1 MEVTKLTK
9 KRIAE
14 YLLKGMRF
22 DGRKAHDF
30 REISINLGPSNMA
43 EGSAVVKLGKTE
55 VIAGVK
61 LSIGT
66 PYPNEEE
73 NGTMTVSA
81 DLLPLSSS
89 RYEAGPPKF
98 DATEIGR
105 LVDRGL
111 RDCGMFD
118 FKKLCIK
125 VGEKVWT
132 VYIDIY
138 SINDDGNVLDA
149 ASIAALAALRSA
161 KMPVYDEVT
170 GKVQF
175 GEWTDKGLPLDL
187 NVIPLNI
194 TFHKVGDKF
203 LIDPTANEEDASD
216 SRIAIGMS
224 EYQGKVMINSIQKS
238 DSTEISIKEM
248 DEVLDLAEETYKNL
262 KIKVDKILKEK
273 K

>member
-30 REISINLGPSNMA
+30 RELSITFGPSNMA
-43 EGSAVVKLGKTE
+43 EGSAIVKLGKTE

-61 LSIGT
+61 MNVGE

-73 NGTMTVSA
+73 NGTMTVSV

-111 RDCGMFD
+111 RDCGMID

-132 VYIDIY
+132 IYIDIY
-138 SINDDGNVLDA
+138 SLNDDGNILDA
-149 ASIAALAALRSA
+149 ASIAAVAALRSA
-161 KMPVYDEVT
+161 KMPVYDEKT
-170 GKVQF
+170 GRVQF
-175 GEWTDKGLPLDL
+175 GEWTDKGIPLNL
-187 NVIPLNI
+187 SVMPLNI
-194 TFHKVGDKF
+194 TFHKIGDKF
-203 LIDPTANEEDASD
+203 LIDPTAIEEDASD

-224 EYQGKVMINSIQKS
+224 EYQGKIMINSIQKS
-238 DSTEISIKEM
+238 ESAEISIKEM
-248 DEVLDLAEETYKNL
+248 DEVLDIAEQTFKNL
-262 KIKVDKILKEK
+262 KSKVDKLVK
-273 K
+273 